1 MTRSEDSGIIN
12 NNIRCKFT
20 YITFYLPAGCVYPDT
35 VMIETIKK
43 VFKVAVTGGAGSGK
57 SFVCNRLKELGIKII
72 SSDALARETV
82 VPGSTAHEK
91 IFNYFGPKVLLSDG
105 TLDRQMLRRI
115 IVNDGAA
122 RLSLE
127 QFIHPEISKLMQQK
141 IVQAEQQGNR
151 VVVVEVPL
159 LFELGMEKQ
168 FDLIFVVSAD
178 RKLRAERLIDRDN
191 VSCREAEK
199 LLNVQM
205 PDKKKVERGG
215 VVLSNNGSKEQL
227 IRSVD
232 QLYEKYFKNR
242 QKGSKILDRQ
252 KIMF

>member
-1 MTRSEDSGIIN
+1 MT
-12 NNIRCKFT
+12 
-20 YITFYLPAGCVYPDT
+20 
-35 VMIETIKK
+35 ETIKK

-72 SSDALARETV
+72 SSDVLAMETV
-82 VPGSTAHEK
+82 APGSTAHEK
-91 IFNYFGPKVLLSDG
+91 IFNYFGAKALLSDG
-105 TLDRQMLRRI
+105 TLNRQMLRRI

-127 QFIHPEISKLMQQK
+127 RFIHPEISKLMQQK
-141 IVQAEQQGNR
+141 VVQAEQQGNR

-159 LFELGMEKQ
+159 LFELGMEDK
-168 FDLIFVVSAD
+168 FDLIVVVSAA
-178 RKLRAERLIDRDN
+178 RKLRVKRLMDRDN
-191 VSCREAEK
+191 VSRDEAEA

-205 PDKKKVERGG
+205 PDKEKVERGG
-215 VVLSNNGSKEQL
+215 FVLSNDGSKEQL

-232 QLYEKYFKNR
+232 QLYEKYFKNK
-242 QKGSKILDRQ
+242 QKGSKVLDRQ